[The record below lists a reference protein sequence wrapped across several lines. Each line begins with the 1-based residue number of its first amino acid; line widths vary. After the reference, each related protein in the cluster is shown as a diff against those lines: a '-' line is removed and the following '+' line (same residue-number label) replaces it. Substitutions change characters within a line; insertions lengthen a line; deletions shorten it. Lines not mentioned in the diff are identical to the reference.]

1 MLRVNAIDN
10 ILYTNFEEGNYEHGV
25 NGQPIFIDLI
35 IKIMLCRTYVNI
47 MDRKLLT
54 AEKILG
60 NAEQLIQ
67 QLKYRRHLRIVN
79 FPKVRAGSQPIHIDI
94 LTKKFLL

>member
-1 MLRVNAIDN
+1 MTLEKYNQKELRVQALDN
-10 ILYTNFEEGNYEHGV
+10 ILYTNFEEANDYEHGV
-25 NGQPIFIDLI
+25 TGQPIFIDII

-60 NAEQLIQ
+60 NAE
-67 QLKYRRHLRIVN
+67 
-79 FPKVRAGSQPIHIDI
+79 
-94 LTKKFLL
+94 